1 MLLESG
7 LIVDDQWTEF
17 NKSIGASCG
26 GYRPDIKIDRGTYV
40 VVIEI
45 DEHQHR
51 PRFIHRVVDGATMMV
66 GNYTPDC
73 ETTRVLNIMQAVQAP
88 MHVIRYN
95 PDAFKIDGKTAK
107 ISKKARHAT
116 LRDHIQAALAN
127 PPDAALKITYLYY
140 DGAEIRTE
148 TPDLPAGF

>member
-1 MLLESG
+1 
-7 LIVDDQWTEF
+7 
-17 NKSIGASCG
+17 
-26 GYRPDIKIDRGTYV
+26 
-40 VVIEI
+40 
-45 DEHQHR
+45 
-51 PRFIHRVVDGATMMV
+51 MMV

-73 ETTRVLNIMQAVQAP
+73 ETTRLLNIMQAVQAP

-107 ISKKARHAT
+107 ISKKIRHAT
-116 LRDHIQAALAN
+116 LRDKIQAALAN